1 MLKKSKQNLYQKY
14 FEENKKNCKDFWN
27 GIHDIIYSKKKT
39 ESNAPFSLIINEE
52 IITNKKH
59 MVEKRAIGKN
69 IQDTKYP
76 TKKDYS
82 HYLKQSNPNIFF
94 ITPTSPKEIID
105 ITQSLKREN
114 KINFYTNASLIFVLT
129 PLPTIL

>member
-1 MLKKSKQNLYQKY
+1 
-14 FEENKKNCKDFWN
+14 
-27 GIHDIIYSKKKT
+27 
-39 ESNAPFSLIINEE
+39 
-52 IITNKKH
+52 

-69 IQDTKYP
+69 IQDTIYP

-114 KINFYTNASLIFVLT
+114 KINFYTNASLIFVSTL
-129 PLPTIL
+129 LPTML